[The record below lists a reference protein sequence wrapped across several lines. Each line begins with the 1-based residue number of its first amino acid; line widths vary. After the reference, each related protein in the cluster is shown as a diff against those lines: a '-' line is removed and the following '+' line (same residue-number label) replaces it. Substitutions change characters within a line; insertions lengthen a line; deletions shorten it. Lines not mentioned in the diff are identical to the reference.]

1 METLTRPSLKR
12 FWADSLDPTSTV
24 LRKPASEIPHPKRDT
39 VVNAVLGPVC
49 GAVSQGSI
57 IIHLGTGSSTCPARV
72 NEQLRSDSRCA
83 QVRGGSSRLPHS
95 TRTESQF
102 PSDKH
107 TPDCYF
113 RPAKE
118 PRSVFICQA
127 SKGRSTHF
135 LLDPCKSV
143 YYSYCLWELQSVIQQ
158 KHPLP
163 ATIYS
168 SQHGKF

>member
-1 METLTRPSLKR
+1 MYVMETLTRPSLKR
-12 FWADSLDPTSTV
+12 FSADSLDPTSTV

-57 IIHLGTGSSTCPARV
+57 ILHLGTGCSTCPARV

-118 PRSVFICQA
+118 ARSVFICQV
-127 SKGRSTHF
+127 SKGRS
-135 LLDPCKSV
+135 SV
-143 YYSYCLWELQSVIQQ
+143 YYSYCLCELQSVIQQ

-168 SQHGKF
+168 SQHDKF